1 MKSIIK
7 VTAIVALV
15 AIALIA
21 GFWLGKTGSTPLAD
35 PSSEVSSPERKV
47 LYYRNPMGLPD
58 ISPVPKKDPMGMDY
72 VPVYAGEEPSA
83 SNSAVR
89 ISPEKIQKLGV
100 KTEAVALRNLARTVR
115 AVSTVQPD
123 ERSLY
128 TVAPKFE
135 GWIQRLYV
143 NTTGQSVKRGDPLM
157 DVYSPELVTAQ
168 HEYLIAK
175 KGTATGRE
183 WGPGRHRRHAAAGRE
198 RLAAAAQLGH
208 IREDLKAVQEEG
220 RVSQNLTL
228 RSPAGGIV
236 LEKKVIQGQRFM
248 PGEILYQIAD
258 LSNVWMLADV
268 FEQDLALVRKGQT
281 ATIRIDAYPDKLF
294 NGKVTY
300 IYPTVDPATRTAKV
314 RIELPNAQGL
324 LKPDMYGRV
333 EIVSS
338 ASGEKVLAVPDS
350 AVLHTG
356 TREVVLVDLGEGR
369 YEPRTVKLG
378 PHADGYAEVLGGLKE
393 GERVVVKANFLIDA
407 ESNLKAALSAF
418 GDRVHG
424 AHGSTPGEDQR
435 ASAGSLGAARPQTH
449 HGEGII
455 EAIDFAHATVT
466 LAHGPIASLA
476 WPAMVMDFR
485 VQDPAWLR
493 TLKPGQKIGF
503 EIIEE
508 SAGEYVIVRLH
519 GSDEPAEVRRKASDQ
534 RDCSDDW
541 QYHRMV
547 GAPRVP
553 RADRGI
559 CTHVP
564 GARIRSGKRPSTPF
578 PTFPTHRSSST
589 PSTPVKQPQVVE
601 DQVTYPLTTAMLSVP
616 KTRVVRGLSNFGVSF
631 VYVIFEDGTDIYWA
645 RSRVLEYLSFAA
657 SRLPANVRPSLGPD
671 ASGVG
676 WVYQYVLVAKQ
687 HALDEL
693 RAIQDWYL
701 RYQLTAAHGV
711 SEVASVGGFVRSYQ
725 VTVDPWR
732 LQTYGIPL
740 NRVSE
745 VVAASNRDVG
755 GRVIELSETEYVIR
769 GKGYL
774 RGIGD
779 LEKLVVKA
787 EKGTPVLL
795 RDIAR
800 VELVPEERRGI
811 AELDGDGRGRLR
823 HCSRAS
829 WGKRARCHR

>member
-1 MKSIIK
+1 MKSIVK

-21 GFWLGKTGSTPLAD
+21 GFWLGKTGTTPFAG

-58 ISPVPKKDPMGMDY
+58 ISAVPKKDPMGMDY
-72 VPVYAGEEPSA
+72 IPVYAGEEQLA

-100 KTEAVALRNLARTVR
+100 KTEAVALRRLARTVR

-143 NTTGQSVKRGDPLM
+143 NTTGQTVKRGDPLM

-175 KGTATGRE
+175 KGTEQVGNGGLDAI
-183 WGPGRHRRHAAAGRE
+183 AGMQ
-198 RLAAAAQLGH
+198 RLGESALQRLRNWD
-208 IREDLKAVQEEG
+208 ISESDLEAVQEEG

-228 RSPAGGIV
+228 RSPARGVV

-258 LSNVWMLADV
+258 LTSVWMLADV
-268 FEQDLALVRKGQT
+268 FEQDLALVRRGQA

-314 RIELPNAQGL
+314 RIELPNAQAL

-418 GDRVHG
+418 GERVHG

-435 ASAGSLGAARPQTH
+435 ASAGSLGAARPQAH

-466 LAHGPIASLA
+466 LAHGPIASLT

-485 VQDPAWLR
+485 VQNPAWLR
-493 TLKPGQKIGF
+493 TLKPGRKIGF

-508 SAGEYVIVRLH
+508 SAGEYVIVRIE
-519 GSDEPAEVRRKASDQ
+519 GAGEQAEVPAS
-534 RDCSDDW
+534 
-541 QYHRMV
+541 
-547 GAPRVP
+547 
-553 RADRGI
+553 
-559 CTHVP
+559 
-564 GARIRSGKRPSTPF
+564 
-578 PTFPTHRSSST
+578 
-589 PSTPVKQPQVVE
+589 
-601 DQVTYPLTTAMLSVP
+601 
-616 KTRVVRGLSNFGVSF
+616 
-631 VYVIFEDGTDIYWA
+631 
-645 RSRVLEYLSFAA
+645 
-657 SRLPANVRPSLGPD
+657 
-671 ASGVG
+671 ASGG
-676 WVYQYVLVAKQ
+676 QGS
-687 HALDEL
+687 L
-693 RAIQDWYL
+693 R
-701 RYQLTAAHGV
+701 
-711 SEVASVGGFVRSYQ
+711 
-725 VTVDPWR
+725 
-732 LQTYGIPL
+732 
-740 NRVSE
+740 
-745 VVAASNRDVG
+745 
-755 GRVIELSETEYVIR
+755 
-769 GKGYL
+769 
-774 RGIGD
+774 
-779 LEKLVVKA
+779 
-787 EKGTPVLL
+787 
-795 RDIAR
+795 
-800 VELVPEERRGI
+800 
-811 AELDGDGRGRLR
+811 
-823 HCSRAS
+823 
-829 WGKRARCHR
+829 

>member
-1 MKSIIK
+1 MPDLHDQDGAHVKSIVK

-21 GFWLGKTGSTPLAD
+21 GFWLGKTGTTPFAG

-58 ISPVPKKDPMGMDY
+58 ISAVPKKDPMGMDY
-72 VPVYAGEEPSA
+72 IPVYAGEEQLA

-100 KTEAVALRNLARTVR
+100 KTEAVALRRLARTVR

-143 NTTGQSVKRGDPLM
+143 NTTGQTVKRGDPLM

-175 KGTATGRE
+175 KGTEQVGNGGLDAI
-183 WGPGRHRRHAAAGRE
+183 AGMQ
-198 RLAAAAQLGH
+198 RLGESALQRLRNWD
-208 IREDLKAVQEEG
+208 ISESDLEAVQEEG

-228 RSPAGGIV
+228 RSPARGVV

-281 ATIRIDAYPDKLF
+281 ATIRIDAYPGKLF

-314 RIELPNAQGL
+314 RIELPNAQAL

-338 ASGEKVLAVPDS
+338 ASAEKVLAVPDP

-418 GDRVHG
+418 GERVHG
-424 AHGSTPGEDQR
+424 AHGSTPGEDRR
-435 ASAGSLGAARPQTH
+435 ASAGSLGAARPQAH

-466 LAHGPIASLA
+466 LAHGPIASLT

-485 VQDPAWLR
+485 VRDPAWLR

-508 SAGEYVIVRLH
+508 SAGEYVI
-519 GSDEPAEVRRKASDQ
+519 
-534 RDCSDDW
+534 
-541 QYHRMV
+541 
-547 GAPRVP
+547 
-553 RADRGI
+553 
-559 CTHVP
+559 
-564 GARIRSGKRPSTPF
+564 ARIEATGEQAK
-578 PTFPTHRSSST
+578 
-589 PSTPVKQPQVVE
+589 
-601 DQVTYPLTTAMLSVP
+601 VP
-616 KTRVVRGLSNFGVSF
+616 
-631 VYVIFEDGTDIYWA
+631 
-645 RSRVLEYLSFAA
+645 A
-657 SRLPANVRPSLGPD
+657 S
-671 ASGVG
+671 
-676 WVYQYVLVAKQ
+676 
-687 HALDEL
+687 
-693 RAIQDWYL
+693 
-701 RYQLTAAHGV
+701 
-711 SEVASVGGFVRSYQ
+711 
-725 VTVDPWR
+725 
-732 LQTYGIPL
+732 
-740 NRVSE
+740 
-745 VVAASNRDVG
+745 ASNG
-755 GRVIELSETEYVIR
+755 QGS
-769 GKGYL
+769 L
-774 RGIGD
+774 R
-779 LEKLVVKA
+779 
-787 EKGTPVLL
+787 
-795 RDIAR
+795 
-800 VELVPEERRGI
+800 
-811 AELDGDGRGRLR
+811 
-823 HCSRAS
+823 
-829 WGKRARCHR
+829 

>member
-1 MKSIIK
+1 MKSIVK

-21 GFWLGKTGSTPLAD
+21 GYLAGKNRISTSCRPFIRGLIA
-35 PSSEVSSPERKV
+35 RKENS
-47 LYYRNPMGLPD
+47 LLPQPD
-58 ISPVPKKDPMGMDY
+58 GAARYLCRCRRKTRWAWTMFRFMQ
-72 VPVYAGEEPSA
+72 GEEPSA

-100 KTEAVALRNLARTVR
+100 KTEAVALRKLARTVR

-175 KGTATGRE
+175 KGTEQVGNGGLDAI
-183 WGPGRHRRHAAAGRE
+183 AGMQ
-198 RLAAAAQLGH
+198 RLGESALQRLRNWD
-208 IREDLKAVQEEG
+208 ISESDLEAVQEEG

-424 AHGSTPGEDQR
+424 AHGSTPAR
-435 ASAGSLGAARPQTH
+435 TNAPPAAR
-449 HGEGII
+449 
-455 EAIDFAHATVT
+455 
-466 LAHGPIASLA
+466 S
-476 WPAMVMDFR
+476 
-485 VQDPAWLR
+485 
-493 TLKPGQKIGF
+493 
-503 EIIEE
+503 
-508 SAGEYVIVRLH
+508 
-519 GSDEPAEVRRKASDQ
+519 
-534 RDCSDDW
+534 
-541 QYHRMV
+541 
-547 GAPRVP
+547 APRDP
-553 RADRGI
+553 RLIMEKA
-559 CTHVP
+559 
-564 GARIRSGKRPSTPF
+564 
-578 PTFPTHRSSST
+578 
-589 PSTPVKQPQVVE
+589 
-601 DQVTYPLTTAMLSVP
+601 LS
-616 KTRVVRGLSNFGVSF
+616 R
-631 VYVIFEDGTDIYWA
+631 
-645 RSRVLEYLSFAA
+645 
-657 SRLPANVRPSLGPD
+657 
-671 ASGVG
+671 
-676 WVYQYVLVAKQ
+676 
-687 HALDEL
+687 
-693 RAIQDWYL
+693 
-701 RYQLTAAHGV
+701 QLT
-711 SEVASVGGFVRSYQ
+711 
-725 VTVDPWR
+725 
-732 LQTYGIPL
+732 LL
-740 NRVSE
+740 M
-745 VVAASNRDVG
+745 
-755 GRVIELSETEYVIR
+755 
-769 GKGYL
+769 L
-774 RGIGD
+774 R
-779 LEKLVVKA
+779 
-787 EKGTPVLL
+787 
-795 RDIAR
+795 
-800 VELVPEERRGI
+800 
-811 AELDGDGRGRLR
+811 
-823 HCSRAS
+823 
-829 WGKRARCHR
+829 